1 MPVGRMYAGAKRKS
15 YTAKLATS
23 DPNSRTWGGHTRR
36 ANKSKYAKVDK
47 LAAKR
52 LNNGIQWKQTLYGD
66 EAALTV
72 PSGAYI
78 IYNQIVSDIPKYRN
92 DSLATAKQANLQ
104 QARTSDKLFL
114 RGFKVNISLVN
125 QSTKTSQLRV
135 IFFRNPTTEEVPS
148 ATATNWVEALDGSS
162 QTPATQMST
171 AMTERFNTD
180 LVKNKSKDIVFDR
193 KLIVGSDAIADGKN
207 VKALS
212 FFVNVNHTVQFESK
226 GDTSSADDCK
236 TGKYYLLLMGS
247 NTADSY
253 FGTLD
258 IHWDINAV
266 WAEA

>member
-1 MPVGRMYAGAKRKS
+1 MYLSAPRATSNSKTYQVGYPVRSQTGYKVTRKS
-15 YTAKLATS
+15 TRK
-23 DPNSRTWGGHTRR
+23 SR
-36 ANKSKYAKVDK
+36 YASYDK

-66 EAALTV
+66 ECAITV
-72 PSGAYI
+72 PSAPILYYANI
-78 IYNQIVSDIPKYRN
+78 IADIPKYRN
-92 DSLATAKQANLQ
+92 DALASAKQANLQ

-114 RGFKVNISLVN
+114 KGFKVNLSLVN

-135 IFFRNPTTEEVPS
+135 IMFRSATTEEVPS
-148 ATATNWVEALDGSS
+148 GTGTNWIEALDGTAVQPS
-162 QTPATQMST
+162 TQMST
-171 AMTERFNTD
+171 AMTERFNYN
-180 LVKNKSKDIVFDR
+180 LVKNKRVDMIFDK
-193 KLIVGSDAIADGKN
+193 KLVVGSDGIPDGKN

-212 FFVNVNHTVQFESK
+212 FYCKCNHTVQFESK
-226 GDTSSADDCK
+226 GDSSSADDLK
-236 TGKYYLLLMGS
+236 TGKYWLLLFGS